1 MFERPVRTAEDGKGA
16 RMETAGGCHLAGQW
30 MGQQD
35 SISSEASAETDVPFG
50 LPGLARRR

>member
-16 RMETAGGCHLAGQW
+16 RMETAGGCRLAGQW

-35 SISSEASAETDVPFG
+35 SISSEAPAETNVPFG